1 MGTFSRITLTSMFGT
16 QLERPV
22 LSQNDT
28 TYRGRP
34 RLQPVCCDQ
43 CTFLTFDPK
52 RFNYCWMD
60 KTTSKSILYFS
71 SFINCQ
77 QKKKAQVLD
86 FQMIWEGRQWIKTQ
100 SWTIE
105 EWWLLG
111 LLFFWFQVC
120 FSSCFFLP
128 ARPSDWDGQHLPPFS
143 LPSCPKC
150 GVTK

>member
-1 MGTFSRITLTSMFGT
+1 MGTFCRITLKSMLGT

-22 LSQNDT
+22 LSQSDT

-60 KTTSKSILYFS
+60 KMTSKSILYFS

-77 QKKKAQVLD
+77 LKSSSPGLSPNECVCVCGGGKQETKLNNRSVVVMMAARSV
-86 FQMIWEGRQWIKTQ
+86 F
-100 SWTIE
+100 
-105 EWWLLG
+105 LLIPS
-111 LLFFWFQVC
+111 LFFFL
-120 FSSCFFLP
+120 FFP
-128 ARPSDWDGQHLPPFS
+128 AS
-143 LPSCPKC
+143 
-150 GVTK
+150 